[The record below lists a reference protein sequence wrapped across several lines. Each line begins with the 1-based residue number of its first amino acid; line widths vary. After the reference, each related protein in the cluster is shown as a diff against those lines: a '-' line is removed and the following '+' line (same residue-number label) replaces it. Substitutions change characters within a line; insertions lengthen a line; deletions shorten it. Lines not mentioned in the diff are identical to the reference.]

1 MGYQSRA
8 NDGTIVFRHSWWNL
22 ATVSPKRIIAS
33 ITRYQDEKIMFGL
46 HVDDKF
52 YVPTS
57 EALVNE
63 FVDCLQARF
72 GNITHNSG
80 DVLSFLGVEGEEKVM
95 N

>member
-1 MGYQSRA
+1 
-8 NDGTIVFRHSWWNL
+8 
-22 ATVSPKRIIAS
+22 
-33 ITRYQDEKIMFGL
+33 MFGL